1 MSGGGSRQVLHL
13 PDVLH
18 AEYMPVEVR
27 ATLGI
32 NQSRAFDFSIFV
44 ETKHGR
50 VFSDVPKTNTRREG

>member
-27 ATLGI
+27 AALVS
-32 NQSRAFDFSIFV
+32 NQSRVFDFSTSV
-44 ETKHGR
+44 ETKYGR